1 MSCATMESTFAIFGG
16 TAGAGLSFLSHYLE
30 DISTSHINALAR
42 TPAKLNNLQ
51 QQYPEKLSVIKGDV
65 RDLSTVKQN
74 LTRDGRLVDT
84 VISSIGM
91 VFDFS
96 FKQGLIAPDST
107 ICYDGTVSILTALSE
122 LEADP
127 SILPPSSG
135 QRIRIIVL
143 STTGI
148 SDYGQDI
155 PCAMVPLYHWLL
167 DVPHKDKKKME
178 RVLEGCDRDWIAIR
192 PSFLGSGE
200 GKGIEKVR
208 WSVEGEGEV
217 AVGYTINREDVA
229 TWILEKCVV
238 DGGEELVE
246 MEREE
251 GDFDL
256 LNCWRNLLK
265 ALLRGI

>member
-1 MSCATMESTFAIFGG
+1 MCAPNTESTFAIFGG
-16 TAGAGLSFLSHYLE
+16 TAGTGLSFLSHYLANT
-30 DISTSHINALAR
+30 STSHISAVAR
-42 TPAKLNNLQ
+42 TPAKLANLQ
-51 QQYPEKLSVIKGDV
+51 QQYPKKLSVIKGDI
-65 RDLSTVKQN
+65 RDHSTVKQSLICN
-74 LTRDGRLVDT
+74 GRLVDT

-96 FKQGLIAPDST
+96 FMKGLVAPDSA

-135 QRIRIIVL
+135 QRTKIIVL

-155 PCAMVPLYHWLL
+155 PCAMIPLYHWLL
-167 DVPHKDKKKME
+167 DVPHKDKKRME

-238 DGGEELVE
+238 DGEK
-246 MEREE
+246 
-251 GDFDL
+251 
-256 LNCWRNLLK
+256 NW
-265 ALLRGI
+265 LRWSGKKITLTY